1 MLKTS
6 LSINHRGHKEKSKEH
21 KEFIIDILP
30 LCPLCSVVKMYF
42 FKIHPETGK
51 KPFIMTKTRYLF
63 LLLIVSQIVI
73 SCKSS
78 EFEGFNGFAQG
89 TTYSIV
95 YESSKKYTPD
105 SLQGIVENILRD
117 FDMSLS
123 LYKDES
129 VLSKINRNEDVEV
142 DTFFE
147 EAYNRSV
154 TIYEMTEGAFDV
166 TVGPLVRAWGFGPD
180 EKKNFSE
187 EKRDSLLKLVGME
200 KISVSNRK
208 LIKTDPA
215 IRLDF
220 NAIAQGYSVDVVAE
234 YFNDLGIENYL
245 IEIGG
250 EVRAKGTKNGNLWR
264 IGIDKPE
271 DNNIIP
277 GQSLQAIIRISDK
290 SLATSGNYRK
300 FYIEDGVKYSHTID
314 PKTGY
319 PAKNRLLSA
328 TIIADDCGTAD
339 GIATA
344 CMVMGHEKAIDFIS
358 SHPEFT
364 AYFVISGTD
373 GSYETWIS
381 EGLKEYLSEEE

>member
-1 MLKTS
+1 MRYQ
-6 LSINHRGHKEKSKEH
+6 LSV
-21 KEFIIDILP
+21 L
-30 LCPLCSVVKMYF
+30 V
-42 FKIHPETGK
+42 
-51 KPFIMTKTRYLF
+51 LF
-63 LLLIVSQIVI
+63 LILSFS
-73 SCKSS
+73 SCKKA

-95 YESSKKYTPD
+95 YESNKKFTPD
-105 SLQGIVENILRD
+105 TLQQIVEKILSD

-129 VLSKINRNEDVEV
+129 VLSKINRNEDVKV

-147 EAYNRSV
+147 EVFNKSV
-154 TIYEMTEGAFDV
+154 SISDMTGGAFDV
-166 TVGPLVRAWGFGPD
+166 TVGPLVRAWGFGPED
-180 EKKNFSE
+180 HKDFSE
-187 EKRDSLLKLVGME
+187 EKRDSLLKLIGME
-200 KISVSNRK
+200 KISISNGE

-220 NAIAQGYSVDVVAE
+220 NAIAQGYSVDVIAE
-234 YFNDLGIENYL
+234 YFNDLGIKYYL

-250 EVRAKGTKNGNLWR
+250 EVRARGTKNDNLWR

-277 GQSLQAIIRISDK
+277 GQTLQAIIRISNK

-300 FYIEDGVKYSHTID
+300 FYVEDGVKYSHTID
-314 PKTGY
+314 PRTGY

-328 TIIADDCGTAD
+328 TILAGDCGTAD

-344 CMVMGHEKAIDFIS
+344 CMVMGHEKAIEFIN

-373 GSYETWIS
+373 GSYETWMS
-381 EGLKEYLSEEE
+381 ESLKEYLSEE

>member
-1 MLKTS
+1 MK
-6 LSINHRGHKEKSKEH
+6 KS
-21 KEFIIDILP
+21 
-30 LCPLCSVVKMYF
+30 
-42 FKIHPETGK
+42 
-51 KPFIMTKTRYLF
+51 RYLR

-73 SCKSS
+73 SCKKA

-95 YESSKKYTPD
+95 FESNKKFTPD
-105 SLQGIVENILRD
+105 SLQRIVEKILRD

-123 LYKDES
+123 MYKDES
-129 VLSKINRNEDVEV
+129 VLSKINRNEDVKV

-147 EAYNRSV
+147 EVYKESV
-154 TIYEMTEGAFDV
+154 SISEMTGGAFDV

-180 EKKNFSE
+180 DHKNFTE
-187 EKRDSLLKLVGME
+187 EKRDSLLKLIGME
-200 KISVSNRK
+200 KISISNGK
-208 LIKTDPA
+208 LVKTDPA
-215 IRLDF
+215 VSLDF

-234 YFNDLGIENYL
+234 YFNDIGIENYL

-250 EVRAKGTKNGNLWR
+250 EVRARGTKNGNLWR

-277 GQSLQAIIRISDK
+277 GQTLQAIIRIGDK

-300 FYIEDGVKYSHTID
+300 FYVEDGVKYSHTID

-328 TIIADDCGTAD
+328 TILADKCGLAD

-344 CMVMGHEKAIDFIS
+344 CMVMGHEKAIDFIN

-364 AYFVISGTD
+364 AYFVISGAD
-373 GSYETWIS
+373 GSYETWMS
-381 EGLKEYLSEEE
+381 EGLKEFLSEEEGNK

>member
-1 MLKTS
+1 MRHK
-6 LSINHRGHKEKSKEH
+6 LSVYIIF
-21 KEFIIDILP
+21 FIL
-30 LCPLCSVVKMYF
+30 F
-42 FKIHPETGK
+42 F
-51 KPFIMTKTRYLF
+51 
-63 LLLIVSQIVI
+63 S
-73 SCKSS
+73 SCKEA

-95 YESSKKYTPD
+95 YEGSKKLTAD
-105 SLQGIVENILRD
+105 SLQKIVEKILRD

-123 LYKDES
+123 MYKDES
-129 VLSKINRNEDVEV
+129 VLSKINRNEDVKV

-147 EAYNRSV
+147 EVYKESV
-154 TIYEMTEGAFDV
+154 AISEMTGGAFDV

-180 EKKNFSE
+180 DHKNFTE
-187 EKRDSLLKLVGME
+187 EKRDSLLKLIGME
-200 KISVSNRK
+200 KISISNGK
-208 LIKTDPA
+208 LVKTDPA
-215 IRLDF
+215 VSLDF

-234 YFNDLGIENYL
+234 YFNDIGIENYL

-250 EVRAKGTKNGNLWR
+250 EVRARGTKNGNLWR

-277 GQSLQAIIRISDK
+277 GQTLQAIIRIGDK

-300 FYIEDGVKYSHTID
+300 FYVEDGVKYSHTID

-328 TIIADDCGTAD
+328 TILADKCGLAD

-344 CMVMGHEKAIDFIS
+344 CMVMGHEKAIDFIN

-364 AYFVISGTD
+364 AYFVISGAD
-373 GSYETWIS
+373 GSYETWMS
-381 EGLKEYLSEEE
+381 EGLKEFLSEEEGNK